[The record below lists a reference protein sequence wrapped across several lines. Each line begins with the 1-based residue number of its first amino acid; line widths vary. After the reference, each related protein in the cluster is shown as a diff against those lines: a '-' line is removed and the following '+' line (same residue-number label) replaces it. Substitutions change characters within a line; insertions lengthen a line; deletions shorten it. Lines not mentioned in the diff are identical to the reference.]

1 MNNLTNKINN
11 NLKLKTMS
19 YEDKLHFQ
27 AIELMEKYIN
37 KYKLHNMILL
47 SLDEFVLEY
56 SYILHPNEIKEINNL
71 INKF

>member
-1 MNNLTNKINN
+1 MENENQ
-11 NLKLKTMS
+11 
-19 YEDKLHFQ
+19 LHIQ

-37 KYKLHNMILL
+37 KYKLHDMILL
-47 SLDEFVLEY
+47 SLDDFVLEY